1 MNDYLQKCVLIKKHY
16 VMTRDKLID
25 KITSLLDV
33 YVDNIDSFDHNPQL
47 RVNPVSFDLTIV
59 NGRDMLKEIEDSN
72 EAIEDAASAD
82 GAETEDSS
90 DYQVKQNPDFY
101 SVKKL
106 VKEDCY
112 GKFIPDKKAISYFA
126 SNYLS

>member
-1 MNDYLQKCVLIKKHY
+1 
-16 VMTRDKLID
+16 MTRDKLID

-106 VKEDCY
+106 VKEDYY

>member
-82 GAETEDSS
+82 GAETEEIGRAH
-90 DYQVKQNPDFY
+90 V
-101 SVKKL
+101 
-106 VKEDCY
+106 
-112 GKFIPDKKAISYFA
+112 
-126 SNYLS
+126 